1 MTGKFELKKTEA
13 GKFVFNLTA
22 GNGHVILTSPL
33 YESLEEAERGIA
45 VLRASVADKTEI
57 ERRQAVNG
65 EPHNDAKLN
74 NVTRRFKYYGAF
86 VNDPGAL
93 ELFDEIERER
103 DQRVI
108 GG

>member
-1 MTGKFELKKTEA
+1 MTGKFELTKTEA
-13 GKFVFNLTA
+13 GKFVFNLKA
-22 GNGHVILTSPL
+22 GNGHVILTSQL
-33 YESLEEAERGIA
+33 YESPEEAERGIA
-45 VLRASVADKTEI
+45 VLRASVADETKI

-65 EPHNDAKLN
+65 EPHNDAKLS
-74 NVTRRFKYYGAF
+74 NVARRFKYYGAF